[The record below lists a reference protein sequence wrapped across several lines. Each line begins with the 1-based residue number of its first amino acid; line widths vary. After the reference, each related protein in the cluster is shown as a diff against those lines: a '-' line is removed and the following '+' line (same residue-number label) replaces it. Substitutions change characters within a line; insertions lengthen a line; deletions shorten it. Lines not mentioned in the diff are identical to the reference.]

1 LDYLEGK
8 DVVVIA
14 NNYYYDDKTY
24 TVTNGSITLP
34 ERIENEAVVGLPYTM
49 LLEQPNFDIGNTDTG
64 TVQGRLKNVSAAT
77 LRLVRSYGGSIGPNS
92 NAQNKIII
100 DKEHMALGQNV
111 LFTGDKKVVLGIGG
125 YNQGGRTYIRH
136 EEPFPFNLNAII
148 REVTLSDV

>member
-1 LDYLEGK
+1 MDCYTVVTADHPVSTIYGLDYLEGK

-100 DKEHMALGQNV
+100 DKERMALAQNAQKMKNIYQN
-111 LFTGDKKVVLGIGG
+111 TI
-125 YNQGGRTYIRH
+125 
-136 EEPFPFNLNAII
+136 
-148 REVTLSDV
+148 